1 MTEKTEH
8 NKDIIIAGFRNVQ
21 IENINKFLH
30 EFRRK
35 NIGAAVQ
42 FFDAKHVAGPQHLY
56 FAALNALKAFERK
69 INISNNLAVELLLYA
84 SAQRQITKAV
94 ELLGVNQGSSEV
106 AALIVAD
113 GNHEKECFLRL
124 VAETVSGERDDSVL
138 DLTAQKIDGIRELF
152 QITDTEFEAKLEKQ
166 GLEKEALTDLVIE
179 RMALL
184 GAKGKSV

>member
-1 MTEKTEH
+1 MTDKNTEQ
-8 NKDIIIAGFRNVQ
+8 IITVGFRNVQ
-21 IENINKFLH
+21 IGDVNAFLEDFRKRNK
-30 EFRRK
+30 
-35 NIGAAVQ
+35 NVPVQ

-94 ELLGVNQGSSEV
+94 ELLGLKQGSSEV

>member
-1 MTEKTEH
+1 MTDKNTEQ
-8 NKDIIIAGFRNVQ
+8 IITVGFRNVQ
-21 IENINKFLH
+21 IGDVNAFLEDFRKRNK
-30 EFRRK
+30 
-35 NIGAAVQ
+35 NVPVQ

-94 ELLGVNQGSSEV
+94 ELLGLKQGSSEV

-113 GNHEKECFLRL
+113 GIQERECFLCL